1 MSDEDVNM
9 EENME
14 MGEEGGQNMEGG
26 ENQEELPK
34 DPVNPLNPE
43 LLKKS
48 LSRISKT
55 FSNFIYITYSE

>member
-14 MGEEGGQNMEGG
+14 IDAEGQENMEGG

-34 DPVNPLNPE
+34 DPVNPLKPD

-55 FSNFIYITYSE
+55 FSIN

>member
-14 MGEEGGQNMEGG
+14 MGEGDQQNMEGG

-34 DPVNPLNPE
+34 DPVNPLKPE

-55 FSNFIYITYSE
+55 FSNKFLII

>member
-1 MSDEDVNM
+1 MDDDEFNM

-14 MGEEGGQNMEGG
+14 MGEENPENMEG
-26 ENQEELPK
+26 ENQEEIAK
-34 DPVNPLNPE
+34 GPVNPLKSD

-55 FSNFIYITYSE
+55 YSKKLF